1 MRAIINWTLKGRNH
15 MCFLHTADWH
25 IGRRLHGFDLTSE
38 QKNAF
43 EQIEKIAIDEKVDGI
58 IIAGDLYD
66 RSMPAEDSV
75 ALLNQMIEKLNLAD
89 KFPIYAISGNHDS
102 ATRLST
108 GSKWFKQTNF
118 YLHTRLDQAFKP
130 IELPDTQLFLL
141 PYFELFDAQQYFND
155 ETIKHLDQA
164 FKPIAEKMKTQ
175 FNPQKK
181 HILVAHFFADGS
193 TQTASE
199 TQLTVG
205 GLAAVPVALLQDF
218 DYVALGHLHGKDA
231 LHADNA
237 RYSGS
242 PVKFSLSEA
251 NQQKGV
257 FIVDTDP
264 VKLTFKPIKPLWD
277 VQKLTE
283 TFATLTDKDF
293 YQQLNLDNYYGITLQ
308 DTKPIPNVLAQL
320 RNIYPHIISL
330 DRENGYET
338 AIDYRGESG
347 KQIRQKDPMALL
359 ADFYQQIAKEDLT
372 EQQKKWATEALKAAN
387 DGGKKSWN
395 H

>member
-1 MRAIINWTLKGRNH
+1 MR
-15 MCFLHTADWH
+15 FLHTADWH
-25 IGRRLHGFDLTSE
+25 IGRRLHGFDLTEE
-38 QKNAF
+38 QQNAF
-43 EQIEKIAIDEKVDGI
+43 DQIEKIAIKEKVDGI

-66 RSMPAEDSV
+66 RSLPAEDSV
-75 ALLNQMIEKLNLAD
+75 ALLNQMIEKLNLTD

-108 GSKWFKQTNF
+108 GSKWFQQTHF
-118 YLHTRLDQAFKP
+118 YLHTRLDQAFIP
-130 IELPDTQLFLL
+130 IELADTQLFLL

-155 ETIKHLDQA
+155 DTIKHLDQA
-164 FKPIAEKMKTQ
+164 FKPIAAKMKSL
-175 FNPQKK
+175 FDPKKK

-193 TQTASE
+193 ATTDSE

-205 GLAAVPVALLQDF
+205 GLASVPVSLLKDF

-257 FIVDTDP
+257 FIVDTGP
-264 VKLTFKPIKPLWD
+264 VTFTFKPIKPLHD
-277 VQKLTE
+277 VRKLTE
-283 TFATLTDKDF
+283 FFATLTDKQF
-293 YQQLNLDNYYGITLQ
+293 YEQLPLADYFGVTLK
-308 DTKPIPNVLAQL
+308 DTKAIPNVLAQL
-320 RNIYPHIISL
+320 RDIYPHIISL

-338 AIDYRGESG
+338 VVDYRGESG
-347 KQIRQKDPMALL
+347 KQIRQKDPMMLL
-359 ADFYQQIAKEDLT
+359 ADFYKQIANDDLT
-372 EQQKKWATEALKAAN
+372 DQQKKWAATALKIASN
-387 DGGKKSWN
+387 GGKV
-395 H
+395 